1 MAEQTPERLP
11 GESPGRYMRRV
22 LGYLTEPQ
30 RRRLGRKA
38 ESEMLAAIHELES
51 DR

>member
-1 MAEQTPERLP
+1 MNEPAPERRP

-30 RRRLGRKA
+30 RRRLGRGT
-38 ESEMLAAIHELES
+38 ERDMLDAIHELES
-51 DR
+51 NP